1 MRIILL
7 IYHFKMIRTEELLV
21 EQREWESKQNPTLLA
36 NLIKEYLRDLIKTKN
51 DNESTKSS
59 HKEL

>member
-1 MRIILL
+1 
-7 IYHFKMIRTEELLV
+7 MIRTEELLV